1 MTDTPYIRLR
11 GVTRHYGDFAA
22 LQGIDLDIKAGEF
35 LAIHGASGSGKS
47 TLLNLLG
54 GIDRASSGAL
64 QVGATALHELSERQL
79 SAWRGSELG
88 FVFQFF
94 HLLPQLSSLENVLL
108 PMDFA
113 GRWPLAERRERALA
127 LLARLGVA
135 AQADQGPATLSGGQ
149 QQRVALARA
158 LANEPRLLLADE
170 PTGNLDSAN
179 GAQLL
184 GLLSELVDERGLT
197 VVMVTHDAA
206 SLAAARRRVGLRD
219 GRLL

>member
-1 MTDTPYIRLR
+1 MAFIELR
-11 GVTRHYGDFAA
+11 GLSRRYGDFAA
-22 LQGIDLDIKAGEF
+22 LQPIDLDIEAGEF

-54 GIDRASSGAL
+54 GIDRASSGTLRVGELGL
-64 QVGATALHELSERQL
+64 QDLSERQL
-79 SAWRGSELG
+79 AAWRGRELG

-94 HLLPQLSSLENVLL
+94 HLLPQLSALENVLL

-113 GRWPLAERRERALA
+113 GRWSDAEKRERAMA

-135 AQADQGPATLSGGQ
+135 AQAGQGPATLSGGQ

-170 PTGNLDSAN
+170 PTGNLDSSS

-184 GLLSELVDERGLT
+184 ELLAELVDERGLT

>member
-1 MTDTPYIRLR
+1 MR
-11 GVTRHYGDFAA
+11 
-22 LQGIDLDIKAGEF
+22 
-35 LAIHGASGSGKS
+35 
-47 TLLNLLG
+47 
-54 GIDRASSGAL
+54 
-64 QVGATALHELSERQL
+64 
-79 SAWRGSELG
+79 
-88 FVFQFF
+88 
-94 HLLPQLSSLENVLL
+94 LENVLL

-113 GRWPLAERRERALA
+113 GRWSDEEKRERAMA

-135 AQADQGPATLSGGQ
+135 AQAAQGPATLSGGQ

-170 PTGNLDSAN
+170 PTGNLDSSS

-184 GLLSELVDERGLT
+184 GLLAELVDERGLT

>member
-1 MTDTPYIRLR
+1 MAFIELR
-11 GVTRHYGDFAA
+11 GLSRRYGDFVA
-22 LQGIDLDIKAGEF
+22 LQDVDLDIEAGEF

-54 GIDRASSGAL
+54 GIDRASSGTLRVGELGL
-64 QVGATALHELSERQL
+64 QGLSEREL
-79 SAWRGSELG
+79 ACWRGRELG

-94 HLLPQLSSLENVLL
+94 HLLPQLSALENVLL

-113 GRWPLAERRERALA
+113 GRWSDEEKCERAMA

-135 AQADQGPATLSGGQ
+135 AQAAQGPATLSGGQ

-170 PTGNLDSAN
+170 PTGNLDSSS

-184 GLLSELVDERGLT
+184 GLLAELVDERGLT